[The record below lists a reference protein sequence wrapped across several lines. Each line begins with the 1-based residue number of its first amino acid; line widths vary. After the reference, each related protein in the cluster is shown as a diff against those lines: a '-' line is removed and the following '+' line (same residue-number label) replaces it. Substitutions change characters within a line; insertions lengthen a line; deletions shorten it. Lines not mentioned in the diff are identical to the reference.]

1 MLLVG
6 FAHWGIRFWG
16 YRFFRLQ
23 MNPGYMNR
31 IPANECQDSVY
42 SCKIHLRYPASARVP
57 KRLFL
62 VPFQQDFVNQSSLS
76 VAYFKLQPVA
86 ARLPVYHRIVCIDH
100 HRETHL

>member
-42 SCKIHLRYPASARVP
+42 SLNKLKLFSFFLRHP
-57 KRLFL
+57 LGCL
-62 VPFQQDFVNQSSLS
+62 NDSS
-76 VAYFKLQPVA
+76 
-86 ARLPVYHRIVCIDH
+86 
-100 HRETHL
+100 